1 MDGGKTRKPR
11 LKNADES
18 ENRLFLD
25 ILKTANDG
33 SMWKIITQGTSKRQ
47 DSHDVWVTAAR
58 IFSRETGTE
67 ITWQQAK
74 SKWLRMKQNAK
85 KKADKAH
92 TDREFRKLCQ
102 KTGGG
107 PAPSQPPLED
117 ADDDNGFDLD
127 VLHETEPMETP
138 FNELVQPQDR
148 MTSRAGGSVPSS
160 SCTTSYQTPRHST
173 PQSQTTKTFPYAARQ
188 PTPSSCPS
196 QIPRRFSQGTA
207 PPSSSLPGIVA
218 RGSLL
223 ETASLSLLSSTTT
236 RQNPPGGSI
245 ENESD
250 DGQDFHEGDNDLP
263 DLNENVSSFERR
275 LDDDQVLLID
285 GNGQR
290 RLVEKAVPETPK
302 TAPKKSKKKNV
313 NDEGA
318 NYYSRML
325 EIQENLLKERV
336 EVFKLKKCWLKQK
349 IENEKLQKI
358 WLQKKIVNE
367 DGHSGHEELHK
378 EDREEVSDSD
388 TSGEDFE
395 DIER

>member
-1 MDGGKTRKPR
+1 MDGEKTRNPR

-18 ENRLFLD
+18 ENRLFLE
-25 ILKTANDG
+25 ILKTTNDG
-33 SMWKIITQGTSKRQ
+33 RMWKTITQGTSKRQ
-47 DSHDVWVTAAR
+47 ESHDVWVTAAR

-74 SKWLRMKQNAK
+74 SMWLRMKQNAK

-196 QIPRRFSQGTA
+196 QIPRRFS
-207 PPSSSLPGIVA
+207 
-218 RGSLL
+218 
-223 ETASLSLLSSTTT
+223 
-236 RQNPPGGSI
+236 
-245 ENESD
+245 
-250 DGQDFHEGDNDLP
+250 
-263 DLNENVSSFERR
+263 
-275 LDDDQVLLID
+275 
-285 GNGQR
+285 
-290 RLVEKAVPETPK
+290 
-302 TAPKKSKKKNV
+302 
-313 NDEGA
+313 
-318 NYYSRML
+318 
-325 EIQENLLKERV
+325 
-336 EVFKLKKCWLKQK
+336 
-349 IENEKLQKI
+349 
-358 WLQKKIVNE
+358 
-367 DGHSGHEELHK
+367 
-378 EDREEVSDSD
+378 
-388 TSGEDFE
+388 
-395 DIER
+395 